1 MTVVVLSGVVVLVVL
16 SEKQDVMRSVSV
28 RMPVPISVVVF
39 IEPYYAP
46 ETSLDRWG
54 NA

>member
-1 MTVVVLSGVVVLVVL
+1 MVVLSGTPVLVVL
-16 SEKQDVMRSVSV
+16 NEKQDVIRSVSA
-28 RMPVPISVVVF
+28 RLPIPIIVVVF
-39 IEPYYAP
+39 IEPHYAP